1 MFGGGEFTLEKFKSI
16 ISSEKDLSRFKS
28 ILNSNREQILL
39 QNLNNMSIEKSLESD
54 SEQEEFDAKL
64 SYLPKSFESMM
75 E

>member
-54 SEQEEFDAKL
+54 SEQEAFDSKL